1 MKLFRLLL
9 IFISTCVAVNSFA
22 QSSAELKRR
31 KEKLNDELAELNRE
45 YDKVRKDKS
54 VSIKQLNI
62 LRAQINLREDK
73 IKTINSEV
81 RNLDNQISENTNT
94 VHTLQGQLDQLKK
107 DYAGMV
113 LFAYHN
119 KSAYNKLMFVFAAN
133 DFNQAYKRL
142 KYLQQFGNYRQRQA
156 ESIQGT
162 QKDLGIKINE
172 LDRTKK
178 EKRTLLQD
186 QEREKQNLDKQR
198 SDQAVVVSKLSK
210 QQGYLKQQQRTK
222 SKQISAINRQISSA
236 IRREIAEARRKA
248 EAEARERAAAE
259 RARAAAAE
267 RDNKPAPVAANKPK
281 EITKSSSNSEVLNS
295 TPEAARLSNDFLG
308 NRGSLPW
315 PVANGTITQGF
326 GTYYIE
332 GIKTENTGLEI
343 RTAGGAAARAVFSGE
358 VTTVGN
364 ISGTYVVIIRHGEYF
379 TAYSNLRS
387 VSVAKGQKV
396 STKQAVGVVATDGAT
411 GETVL
416 HFDLY
421 KGQTPVNPKI
431 WLAPD

>member
-1 MKLFRLLL
+1 
-9 IFISTCVAVNSFA
+9 
-22 QSSAELKRR
+22 
-31 KEKLNDELAELNRE
+31 
-45 YDKVRKDKS
+45 
-54 VSIKQLNI
+54 
-62 LRAQINLREDK
+62 
-73 IKTINSEV
+73 
-81 RNLDNQISENTNT
+81 
-94 VHTLQGQLDQLKK
+94 
-107 DYAGMV
+107 
-113 LFAYHN
+113 
-119 KSAYNKLMFVFAAN
+119 VFAAN

-162 QKDLGIKINE
+162 QKDLGVKINQ
-172 LDRTKK
+172 LDRSKK
-178 EKRTLLQD
+178 EKRTLLED
-186 QEREKQNLDKQR
+186 QEKEKKNLDRQR

-210 QQGYLKQQQRTK
+210 QQGYLQQQQRTK
-222 SKQISAINRQISSA
+222 SKQISSINRQIA
-236 IRREIAEARRKA
+236 VTVKREIAEARRKA

-267 RDNKPAPVAANKPK
+267 KDNKPAPVAGNKPK
-281 EITKSSSNSEVLNS
+281 EITKSSSNSDVLNA

-315 PVANGTITQGF
+315 PVASGSISQGF

-332 GIKTENTGLEI
+332 GIKTENTGVDI
-343 RTAGGAAARAVFSGE
+343 RTSSGATVRAVFNGE
-358 VTTVGN
+358 VSNVVN
-364 ISGTYVVIIRHGEYF
+364 VSGTYLVVIRHGEYF

-387 VSVAKGQKV
+387 ASVARGQKV
-396 STKQAVGVVATDGAT
+396 TTKQAVGVVATDGAT
-411 GETVL
+411 GETEV